1 MNNQTH
7 WRNLMAD
14 NKYLG
19 AWDLEVNGKY
29 EPRVVTIE
37 KVYQDT
43 FVGEMGKEQKVFIKL
58 KEFSKPMVTNRTN
71 FKRLETFF
79 DSFNPSDYVGKQI
92 VLGVEKVKSPQGM
105 VEALRFSTRPLPA
118 KKNEMK
124 VFTEASILVA
134 IDAVRSKST
143 TVEKIKSQY
152 KLTDEQLKQLQ
163 DAEAES

>member
-1 MNNQTH
+1 MSNQTH

-29 EPRVVTIE
+29 EPKIVTIE

-58 KEFSKPMVTNRTN
+58 KEFPKPMVTNRTN

-79 DSFNPSDYVGKQI
+79 DSFNPDDYVGKQI
-92 VLGVEKVKSPQGM
+92 VLGAEKVKSPQGM
-105 VEALRFSTRPLPA
+105 VEALRFSIRPLP
-118 KKNEMK
+118 KKELQPLPDDR
-124 VFTEASILVA
+124 FQGA
-134 IDAVRSKST
+134 IDS
-143 TVEKIKSQY
+143 IKSKRTTFEAINKSF
-152 KLTDEQLKQLQ
+152 KLTADQIKLLK
-163 DAEAES
+163 DAEA